1 MRSRGITL
9 SIAENL
15 YQYAAA
21 TISISCFLFSYP
33 HPTNPNSPPAS
44 VQPSPASVTA
54 RARRWAGRRAWIR
67 RAGWG
72 TGRAGWG
79 TWAGR
84 TVAITGRA
92 AIPFHTHHQ
101 VPAFIHAQQHLGAL
115 PRMAGVFNR
124 HPAGRAF
131 LRQSSR
137 PEARAAEHGH
147 ADAGVP
153 IAVISHPG
161 IERHI
166 LINHI
171 HNAFLSPCGSSL
183 RGVVDPEWSHP
194 PLCRRR
200 AMGSD

>member
-1 MRSRGITL
+1 MRSCGITL

-33 HPTNPNSPPAS
+33 HPTNQILPPAS
-44 VQPSPASVTA
+44 VQPSPASVPA
-54 RARRWAGRRAWIR
+54 GARRRARIRRTGRRAG

-72 TGRAGWG
+72 TG
-79 TWAGR
+79 AGR
-84 TVAITGRA
+84 TVAVAGRA

-124 HPAGRAF
+124 HPAGRAL

-137 PEARAAEHGH
+137 PAARAAEHGH

-153 IAVISHPG
+153 IAVISHPWIKG
-161 IERHI
+161 HI

-171 HNAFLSPCGSSL
+171 HNAFPSPCGSSL

-194 PLCRRR
+194 PICRRR